1 MFIRNILHWLSTV
14 KVILNFKTG
23 LTRLTM
29 IHQCSMKKMINC
41 TLVGDGMVGKTSLAR
56 VFAGQNASEKYEAT
70 VFNNFAGFTKVGE
83 DQYTVN
89 IFDSAGEVSV
99 VQT

>member
-1 MFIRNILHWLSTV
+1 
-14 KVILNFKTG
+14 
-23 LTRLTM
+23 
-29 IHQCSMKKMINC
+29 
-41 TLVGDGMVGKTSLAR
+41 MVGKTSLAQ

-70 VFNNFAGFTKVGE
+70 VFNNFAGFTKVGG

-99 VQT
+99 VQSLT